1 MIRAGTA
8 LVDITPPAG
17 LALSGFAARSE
28 PALGA
33 HDPLT
38 VRAIVVED
46 TALVVADVIGLH
58 GDMARRVREKCVLRA
73 DNVIVA
79 ALHTHGGPVSM
90 IGRLS
95 HQADTAYLERLEAAC
110 VHAID
115 QAAASTRPA
124 RLTAGW
130 GTDPGVTRNRRRAD
144 GMIDSCLPVLRIR
157 DTAGGL
163 IAMIT
168 AYACHPVV
176 LGADNRLWTADYPHY
191 VRERL
196 EAANPDAMA
205 LFLTGCAGDA
215 NTGHSAHASI
225 SLASST
231 YRSFESAQAY
241 GERIADAACQA
252 GEVPLGEH
260 VSVAHHILHLGFERR
275 ETEAPEALAERW
287 YRERGTADPARAAL
301 LTHWIA
307 WAIEMAG
314 RSLEPVEARVSVLN
328 WGGVPIVALPGEIF
342 AETALQIRQSITCKP
357 SFIIGFAE
365 DNPGYIPPESEYAF
379 GGYEVDEAHRYYGLP
394 ATFAAGS
401 AEALAEAAIA
411 LLTRRTL

>member
-1 MIRAGTA
+1 
-8 LVDITPPAG
+8 
-17 LALSGFAARSE
+17 
-28 PALGA
+28 
-33 HDPLT
+33 
-38 VRAIVVED
+38 
-46 TALVVADVIGLH
+46 
-58 GDMARRVREKCVLRA
+58 MA
-73 DNVIVA
+73 N
-79 ALHTHGGPVSM
+79 
-90 IGRLS
+90 
-95 HQADTAYLERLEAAC
+95 
-110 VHAID
+110 
-115 QAAASTRPA
+115 
-124 RLTAGW
+124 
-130 GTDPGVTRNRRRAD
+130 
-144 GMIDSCLPVLRIR
+144 
-157 DTAGGL
+157 
-163 IAMIT
+163 
-168 AYACHPVV
+168 
-176 LGADNRLWTADYPHY
+176 
-191 VRERL
+191 
-196 EAANPDAMA
+196 
-205 LFLTGCAGDA
+205 
-215 NTGHSAHASI
+215 
-225 SLASST
+225 
-231 YRSFESAQAY
+231 
-241 GERIADAACQA
+241 
-252 GEVPLGEH
+252 
-260 VSVAHHILHLGFERR
+260 HILQLGFERR